1 MKILFAGTPQTAAD
15 VLAELVSSGHDIVS
29 VLTREDAPVGRK
41 RVITASAVA
50 QVAESL
56 GIPVI
61 KANRISESTRELI
74 NISGAELGVI
84 VAYGVILDRAS
95 LDCLNEG
102 WFNLHYSL
110 LPKYRGAAPVQWAI
124 KNGDKETGITFFKLD
139 EGMDTGEILGSLPV
153 IIESTETSG
162 ELLHRLK
169 NLAISLL
176 NQELPKIYNSQATFA
191 KQIGEPSL
199 APKPSR
205 EMARISFQENSE
217 VIANL
222 VRAMNPEPMAW
233 CNYKGEPF
241 RMIRSRVAVSSS
253 DSVPGTV
260 QLVAGKVLVA
270 CGHQTALEL
279 LEVQPSSKTVMPA
292 IDWFR
297 GFDQREVLL

>member
-1 MKILFAGTPQTAAD
+1 MKILFAGTPQTAAY
-15 VLAELVSSGHDIVS
+15 VLAELVASGHDIVS

-41 RVITASAVA
+41 RVITASPVA

-61 KANRISESTRELI
+61 KANRISELTRDLI
-74 NISGAELGVI
+74 TKSGAELGVI

-124 KNGDKETGITFFKLD
+124 KNGDRETGITLFKLD
-139 EGMDTGEILGSLPV
+139 EGMDTGEILGSLPI

-162 ELLHRLK
+162 DLLQRLN

-176 NQELPKIYNSQATFA
+176 NQELPKIYNSRATLT
-191 KQIGEPSL
+191 KQTGESSL

-205 EMARISFQENSE
+205 EMARISFQEGSE

-241 RMIRSRVAVSSS
+241 RVIRSRVAVDSS
-253 DSVPGTV
+253 DLVPGTV
-260 QLVAGKVLVA
+260 QLVAGKVLVS
-270 CGHQTALEL
+270 CGNQTALEL